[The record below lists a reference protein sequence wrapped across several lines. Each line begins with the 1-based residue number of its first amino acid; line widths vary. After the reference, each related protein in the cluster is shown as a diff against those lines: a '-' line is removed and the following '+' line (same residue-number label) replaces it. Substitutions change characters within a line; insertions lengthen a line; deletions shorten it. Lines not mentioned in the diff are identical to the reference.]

1 MRQNEMLKIK
11 MTEKYQVDLKETIK
25 IYEDKIEALSF

>member
-1 MRQNEMLKIK
+1 MLKIK